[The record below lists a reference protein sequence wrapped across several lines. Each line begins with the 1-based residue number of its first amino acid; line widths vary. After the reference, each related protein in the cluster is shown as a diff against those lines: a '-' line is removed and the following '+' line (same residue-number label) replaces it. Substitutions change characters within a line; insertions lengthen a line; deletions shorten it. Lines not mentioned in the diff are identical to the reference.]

1 MKENDYINSR
11 NVAAIN
17 IAIEILKNIDEDDK
31 NIEREIST
39 ARVRLMDAM
48 NLILFKVNISD

>member
-39 ARVRLMDAM
+39 ARVRLMDAK